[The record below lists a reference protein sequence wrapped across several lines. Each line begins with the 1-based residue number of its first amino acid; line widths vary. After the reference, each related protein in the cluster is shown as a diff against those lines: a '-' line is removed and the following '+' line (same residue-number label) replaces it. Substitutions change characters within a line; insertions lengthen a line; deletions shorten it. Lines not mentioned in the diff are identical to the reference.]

1 MFVTRQKLFALV
13 SMPHSGIY
21 DAAHRIFQRSSFFPF
36 KGPIRCAGFRE
47 ELFAVLN
54 VHNYRLPTRDYL
66 RYMRRFIRRHGG
78 KEMHLV
84 LNLVMYQEGPHAI
97 GEIIRELNRSGLNIH
112 YLVMTS
118 NYVTREVLAPS
129 AVAAFEGLVKQ
140 GVIHVNE
147 TLVMGSQVRLDQ
159 RAEELRELIR
169 QVLSS

>member
-1 MFVTRQKLFALV
+1 
-13 SMPHSGIY
+13 
-21 DAAHRIFQRSSFFPF
+21 
-36 KGPIRCAGFRE
+36 
-47 ELFAVLN
+47 
-54 VHNYRLPTRDYL
+54 
-66 RYMRRFIRRHGG
+66 MRRFIRRHGG